1 MRGLLVNLYIKLR
14 HFINS
19 TKVGELGTK
28 SLLSC
33 RIECR
38 KKGGMIKVGDGCV
51 VSGVMITERENSLI
65 DIGNN
70 VFVGGNTI
78 FDCVE
83 RISIEDDVL
92 ISYGC
97 LIADSD
103 NHNIH
108 YEIRKNDLIDWVRD
122 GGHDWATTITKPVH
136 IGKGVWIGA
145 RAMVLKG
152 VAIGEGAVV
161 GAGSVVT
168 RDVPSYTVVA
178 GNPARVIKKIELNG

>member
-1 MRGLLVNLYIKLR
+1 MRRLLVGVHIKLR

-19 TKVGELGTK
+19 TKVSGLGAK

-33 RIECR
+33 RIERR
-38 KKGGMIKVGDGCV
+38 KKGGKIKIGNGCV
-51 VSGVMITERENSLI
+51 ISGVMITERENSLI

-83 RISIEDDVL
+83 RILIEDDVL

-108 YEIRKNDLIDWVRD
+108 YKIRKNDLMDWVKD
-122 GGHDWATTITKPVH
+122 GGHDWATTVTKPVH
-136 IGKGVWIGA
+136 VGKGVWIGA
-145 RAMVLKG
+145 RAIVLKG
-152 VAIGEGAVV
+152 VTIGEGAVV

-168 RDVPSYTVVA
+168 RDVPCYTLVA
-178 GNPARVIKKIELNG
+178 GNPARVIRKIELNG